1 MNPEY
6 QYPNERS
13 DLNRNSTYDC
23 LWSTLMSVLIAIP
36 VYNEAGYV
44 RGVLD
49 RLREY
54 ADNILL
60 VDDGST
66 DGTPEILEELREP
79 MGLDIIRHP
88 TNYGYGRALR
98 ESFEFASREGYDW
111 VITMD
116 CDEQHE
122 PAHIPDFMAAIERDD
137 LDIISGSRYLNLD
150 AQSDIAPAD
159 RRAINMT
166 LSNEINDR
174 LGFTLTDS
182 FCGFKAHRVS
192 AMDRITLTEDG
203 YAFPMQLWAQAAAH
217 KLRVGEVEVDL
228 IYNDPNRTFGGGL
241 DDSEHRLAHYREV
254 LDEEIA
260 AAFSQVQAITAASSD
275 SESGCRCC

>member
-1 MNPEY
+1 
-6 QYPNERS
+6 
-13 DLNRNSTYDC
+13 
-23 LWSTLMSVLIAIP
+23 MSVLIAIP

-49 RLREY
+49 RVREF

-122 PAHIPDFMAAIERDD
+122 PAHIPDFIDAIERDN
-137 LDIISGSRYLNLD
+137 LDIVSGSRYLNID
-150 AQSDIAPAD
+150 AQSEIAPAD

-174 LGFTLTDS
+174 LGFTLTDA

-203 YAFPMQLWAQAAAH
+203 YAFPMQLWAQAAAYE
-217 KLRVGEVEVDL
+217 LRVGEVEVDL

-254 LDEEIA
+254 LNEEIDR
-260 AAFSQVQAITAASSD
+260 AFESANRTVQSNTSQESASTSVR
-275 SESGCRCC
+275 SGCRCC

>member
-1 MNPEY
+1 
-6 QYPNERS
+6 
-13 DLNRNSTYDC
+13 
-23 LWSTLMSVLIAIP
+23 MSVLIAIP

-49 RLREY
+49 RVREF

-122 PAHIPDFMAAIERDD
+122 PAHIPDFIDAIERDN
-137 LDIISGSRYLNLD
+137 LDIVSGSRYLNID
-150 AQSDIAPAD
+150 AQSEIAPAD

-174 LGFTLTDS
+174 LGFTLTDA

-192 AMDRITLTEDG
+192 AMDRISLTEDG
-203 YAFPMQLWAQAAAH
+203 YAFPMQLWAQAAAYE
-217 KLRVGEVEVDL
+217 LRVGEVEVDL

-254 LDEEIA
+254 LNEEIDR
-260 AAFSQVQAITAASSD
+260 AFESANRTVQSNTNQESASTSVR
-275 SESGCRCC
+275 SGCRCC

>member
-1 MNPEY
+1 
-6 QYPNERS
+6 
-13 DLNRNSTYDC
+13 
-23 LWSTLMSVLIAIP
+23 MSVLIAIP

-49 RLREY
+49 RVREF

-122 PAHIPDFMAAIERDD
+122 PAHIPDFIDAIERDN
-137 LDIISGSRYLNLD
+137 LDIVSGSRYLNID
-150 AQSDIAPAD
+150 AQSEIAPAD

-174 LGFTLTDS
+174 LGFTLTDA

-217 KLRVGEVEVDL
+217 ELRVGEVEVDL

-241 DDSEHRLAHYREV
+241 DDSEHRLAHYRKV
-254 LDEEIA
+254 LDEEITR
-260 AAFSQVQAITAASSD
+260 AFEAVDQVSEHSSSSKSSEQPASTG
-275 SESGCRCC
+275 ECSGCRCC